1 MNTEA
6 IHLSI
11 CTELYPPNSS
21 KMVGVQHPLVNY
33 PSSDEENPSAS
44 SSSASSSPA
53 KEESSLKRKR
63 DAPSD
68 LPALPSRFHDLYA
81 SASRVSTR
89 DIPSLHQ
96 GRKRVIPHVDGNWP
110 THIYIECMLSS
121 PCSLK
126 GTIGADSNEGIR
138 QRQKILIS
146 LLQETVPVQPGSKVY
161 SLVTSEIGV
170 PLPLHVSLSRSLGFV
185 ASQKDEFVDSL
196 SRAIRVSGVRS
207 FDISFDG
214 LEWVAN
220 FEGTRWFLVLRIPQP
235 SDDGLNKL
243 LFVCNST
250 VKQFG
255 QPPLYPKPPIVPSLT
270 AFQREEHRHPVKNKR
285 SRPCS
290 TQLKP
295 DWSHMQDATAAFHI
309 SLAWTLEQPSQE
321 LLELTKIITGNRL
334 GDIKQFQVQ
343 IKEIKCK
350 VGNNVTSM
358 SLPRNILED

>member
-44 SSSASSSPA
+44 SSSASSPA

-110 THIYIECMLSS
+110 THIYIEWYPSKTEDVPL
-121 PCSLK
+121 
-126 GTIGADSNEGIR
+126 TR
-138 QRQKILIS
+138 LIS

-196 SRAIRVSGVRS
+196 SRAIRVSGVRP

-285 SRPCS
+285 SGPCS

-321 LLELTKIITGNRL
+321 LLELTKTITGNRL
-334 GDIKQFQVQ
+334 DDIKQIQVQ